1 MRKFLFLPMLL
12 LTLGFSSASAA
23 ADDPSGKVTTVEGN
37 LVTLEVT
44 GDMPTWARKGGYVK
58 ATNSAGKIILKGAKI
73 VKVEGNTITVTSTQA
88 KELKAGTVY
97 KIAKARVNEGC

>member
-1 MRKFLFLPMLL
+1 MLKYLFLPMLL

-23 ADDPSGKVTTVEGN
+23 VDDPSGKVTSVEGN
-37 LVTLEVT
+37 QVTLEVT

-58 ATNSAGKIILKGAKI
+58 ATNSEGKIILRGAKI
-73 VKVEGNTITVTSTQA
+73 VKVEGNTLTVTSTQA
-88 KELKAGTVY
+88 KDLKAGKVY